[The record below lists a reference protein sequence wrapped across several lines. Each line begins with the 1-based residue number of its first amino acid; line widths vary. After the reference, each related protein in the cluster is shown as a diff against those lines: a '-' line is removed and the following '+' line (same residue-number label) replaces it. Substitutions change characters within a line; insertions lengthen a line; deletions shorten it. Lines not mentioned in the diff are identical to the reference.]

1 MVVDVIAVRAGLIEQ
16 AALWGG
22 LQANDPGGEAGF
34 AKAID
39 LMPDS
44 GLAKAGVREGD
55 LVRFERSYERLRRGS
70 IGEKLNFTLDHDG
83 VRTNRQL
90 TVEPIQWNEA
100 EEQRNFRGLLN
111 ALASLV
117 TMLIGCFILWRGWG
131 NKTAMLLGAAL
142 LAQGLNI
149 IALPPWAGTP
159 ILAIPMWSLVMVA
172 AVLGAL
178 QIPFAMRMYEENV
191 GPLPRRH
198 WQGMKVFLILA
209 TLQYFVFGWNYFTV
223 TNRSGLVRRHHR
235 PLWLWSRSSFWPV
248 LPI

>member
-1 MVVDVIAVRAGLIEQ
+1 MAGQTGSSKLNWPRWQQALLIALLALFVGNRLIMVVDAIAVRAGLIEQ

-44 GLAKAGVREGD
+44 GLAKAGVRDGD

-70 IGEKLNFTLDHDG
+70 IGEKLDFTLDHDG

-149 IALPPWAGTP
+149 IALPPWARHTDSGDP
-159 ILAIPMWSLVMVA
+159 DVVA
-172 AVLGAL
+172 GHGRGSAGSSSD
-178 QIPFAMRMYEENV
+178 
-191 GPLPRRH
+191 PLCH
-198 WQGMKVFLILA
+198 AHV
-209 TLQYFVFGWNYFTV
+209 
-223 TNRSGLVRRHHR
+223 
-235 PLWLWSRSSFWPV
+235 
-248 LPI
+248 